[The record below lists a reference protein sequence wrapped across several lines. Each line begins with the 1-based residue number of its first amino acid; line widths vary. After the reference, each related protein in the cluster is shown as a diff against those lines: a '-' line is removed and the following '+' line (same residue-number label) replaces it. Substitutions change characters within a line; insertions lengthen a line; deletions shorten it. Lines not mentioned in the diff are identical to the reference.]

1 MHIMTKKLNGG
12 GYGIKAKVAAVAI
25 TLTITG
31 AAVVMPFAAFADTTA
46 DTIAQ
51 LQAQIASLTAQ
62 LAALSGS
69 SATTPAAT
77 TSTTPSATKCAF
89 TRSLTVGSKGED
101 VKCLQQ
107 TLNAGG
113 YKVAASG
120 AGSPGNETTFFG
132 PATKAAVAKWQA
144 AAGVTPAVGYFG
156 PLSQAKYNSMM
167 ASIPATTT
175 TTTTPTTTTTT
186 TTSTT
191 VSGPVGSGLTVT
203 AAVDQPA
210 SALAPANAARV
221 PFTKVVFTASA
232 DGDVR
237 VNNVVVERQGVGS
250 DSGLADV
257 VLLDDGYIQYGLSKT
272 LNSVHQANLN
282 EPFVVKAGT
291 SRVFYVAGD
300 RAGTGTSVSGEIV
313 KLGVVSVDAGT
324 TKVNATFPIVGNG
337 MTMNTTLTIG
347 SVTNQT
353 GAYKTVATTTED
365 IGKTAFVFTSIRVT
379 AGSQEKVFLQS
390 IRWNQ
395 VGSIG
400 QGDIANVKT
409 TVEPV
414 GGTKTDYPAEVSA
427 DGKYYTS
434 RFGGSGI
441 LLDKGQSAE
450 VYIKGDIMGGSNRT
464 IKFDLYRT
472 SDLAV
477 SGETYGFGITPPTSG
492 TGFTSTNPWYFGSQ
506 ITVNKGTINVEN
518 STTVASQNVAIN
530 LSNQPVGAFSVDV
543 HGEPVSVAQIVLN
556 TGVNLTNVSIYDENG
571 KVVAGPK
578 DGVAAGTAT
587 FSDTVTFPIGKHV
600 YTVKGKYATTLTSG
614 STIQASTTPSTDW
627 TTVRGVTTG
636 ESITPTPSSLVSL
649 ATMTVKAAALT
660 MSVSS
665 DPPKQNVVAGAQK
678 FVFANYLLD
687 ATASGE
693 DIRMASIPLDYSG
706 TTSTNLTSCQLY
718 DGATALNTGSNIVN
732 PTANASSTVVTF
744 DGSGYT
750 IPKGTVK
757 TLAMK
762 CNIASGATGTYIWTL
777 ANSSS
782 PTGTGLVSGQS
793 VTPTVNGSG
802 TTAGSQVGSLMTLAA
817 SGTFSITLDSSSPS
831 YIVTSAGRTAVPVS
845 VLRFTGTNE
854 AIRLTDLALILTGN
868 VASSTPG
875 DVSKVTLWDGA
886 SKVGETVF
894 TGRNYV
900 ASTTIGTCAGCT
912 DFIIPKNDSKLLTV
926 KVDLGAQGVSQAGI
940 PGALVQVDWDNAS
953 GNATKG
959 VGVASGASV
968 QRSSGTT
975 TASSGVRVYKSY
987 PTLEPIPFTSTGALS
1002 AGRRDLLKFKITAA
1016 PEGDVGIA
1024 KFTVRIATTS
1034 ATAQRNMIDNVNVY
1048 AFTDST
1054 FSTVATG
1061 VQTDGAF
1068 LPTSVVISS
1077 PDTTGTFASSWASAS
1092 TDINIWAANA
1102 SNASTTLTI
1111 PAGSTRYFV
1120 VRGDATLAGSTYSVS
1135 TQLQGDAKFVASLG
1149 GGAAGPYC
1157 VTGGCANGTAS
1168 STYMGTT
1175 TYIDSVVTSATTNNN
1190 FVWRP
1195 YSTTTAIGTVSGG
1208 TVLTDIDYT
1217 TGYGVPGLPTTNIN
1231 PQSIAQ

>member
-1 MHIMTKKLNGG
+1 MNSKLKGE

-62 LAALSGS
+62 LSTLSGT
-69 SATTPAAT
+69 SAAKPASTAS
-77 TSTTPSATKCAF
+77 TSTTTKCTF
-89 TRSLTVGSKGED
+89 TRPLKVGSKGAD
-101 VKCLQQ
+101 VMCLQQ

-113 YKVAASG
+113 YPVAASG
-120 AGSPGNETTFFG
+120 PGSPGNETTTFG
-132 PATKAAVAKWQA
+132 PATKAAVMKWQA
-144 AAGVTPAVGYFG
+144 AAGVSPASGYFG
-156 PLSQAKYNSMM
+156 PISEAKYLSM
-167 ASIPATTT
+167 SATTT

-186 TTSTT
+186 TTTSTA

-203 AAVDQPA
+203 ASVDQPA

-221 PFTKVVFTASA
+221 PFTKVVFTAST

-282 EPFVVKAGT
+282 EPFVVQAGT

-300 RAGTGTSVSGEIV
+300 RAGTGTLVSGEIV
-313 KLGVVSVDAGT
+313 RLGVVSVDAGT
-324 TKVNATFPIVGNG
+324 TKVNAAFPIVGNG

-347 SVTNQT
+347 TVTNQT

-379 AGSQEKVFLQS
+379 AGSQEKVMLQS

-400 QGDIANVKT
+400 PNDIANVKT

-414 GGTKTDYPAEVSA
+414 GGTKTDYAAVVSS

-434 RFGGSGI
+434 RFGDGL

-450 VYIKGDIMGGSNRT
+450 VYIKGDIVSGSNRT

-477 SGETYGFGITPPTSG
+477 SGQTYGFGITPPTSG

-506 ITVNKGTINVEN
+506 VTVNKGTINVEN

-530 LSNQPVGAFSVDV
+530 LSNQPIGAFSVDV
-543 HGEPVSVAQIVLN
+543 HGEPVSVAQIVVN
-556 TGVNLTNVSIYDENG
+556 VGVNLTNVSIYDENG

-600 YTVKGKYATTLTSG
+600 YTLKGKYATTLTSN

-636 ESITPTPSSLVSL
+636 ESITATPSSLVSL

-660 MSVSS
+660 ISVSS

-693 DIRMASIPLDYSG
+693 DIRMSSIPLDYSG
-706 TTSTNLTSCQLY
+706 TTASNLTSCQLY
-718 DGATALNTGSNIVN
+718 DGATALNSGSNIVT
-732 PTANASSTVVTF
+732 PSSSASSTVVTF

-750 IPKGTVK
+750 IPRGTVK
-757 TLAMK
+757 TLAIK
-762 CNIASGATGTYIWTL
+762 CNIASGATGTYIWSL
-777 ANSSS
+777 ANSASYS
-782 PTGTGLVSGQS
+782 GTGLVSGQS

-817 SGTFSITLDSSSPS
+817 SGSFSVTLDSSSPS

-845 VLRFTGTNE
+845 ILRFTGTNE
-854 AIRLTDLALILTGN
+854 AIRLTDVGLILNAN

-875 DVSKVTLWDGA
+875 DVTKVTLWDGA
-886 SKVGETVF
+886 VKVGETVF
-894 TGRNYV
+894 TGRNYM
-900 ASTTIGTCAGCT
+900 ASTTVGTCSGCT
-912 DFIIPKNDSKLLTV
+912 DFIIPKNDSKLMTI
-926 KVDLGAQGVSQAGI
+926 KVDIGAQGVSQAGI
-940 PGALVQVDWDNAS
+940 PGALVRVDWDNAS

-959 VGVASGASV
+959 VGASSGAAV
-968 QRSSGTT
+968 QRSDSTT
-975 TASSGVRVYKSY
+975 TASAGVRVYKSY
-987 PTLEPIPFTSTGALS
+987 PTMEVIPFTSTGALS
-1002 AGRRDLLKFKITAA
+1002 AGRKDLLKFKITAA

-1024 KFTVRIATTS
+1024 KLTVRIATTS
-1034 ATAQRNMIDNVNVY
+1034 GTAQRNMIDNVNIY
-1048 AFTDST
+1048 AFIDSG

-1061 VQTDGAF
+1061 VQTDGAL

-1077 PDTTGTFASSWASAS
+1077 PDTTGTFPSSWASAS
-1092 TDINIWAANA
+1092 TDINIWAAT
-1102 SNASTTLTI
+1102 SGNASTTITI
-1111 PAGSTRYFV
+1111 PAGGTRYFV
-1120 VRGDATLAGSTYSVS
+1120 VRGDATLAGATYSVA
-1135 TQLQGDAKFVASLG
+1135 TQLQGDSKFVASLG
-1149 GGAAGPYC
+1149 GGGAGAYC
-1157 VTGGCANGTAS
+1157 VTGGCANGLAS
-1168 STYMGTT
+1168 TTYMGTT
-1175 TYIDSVVTSATTNNN
+1175 TYIDSVVTSGTANNN

-1195 YSTTTAIGTVSGG
+1195 YSTTTAIGTNTGS

-1217 TGYGVPGLPTTNIN
+1217 TGYGVPGLPSSNTNQ
-1231 PQSIAQ
+1231 QSIAQ